1 MNLSRP
7 FARSLRR
14 DSARGRAGDLLDGFG
29 RGRFHEAHGFALR
42 LMSRSTLHA
51 QLATYRQI
59 FSAGIQ
65 NTFVYRW
72 NFLLR
77 TVFGV
82 VPLVGMLFIWRAIFE
97 SKGGAINGYEYSSM
111 IFYFM
116 LVVFVDNLITPTEDE
131 WQIAGEIR
139 DGRMSTYLIKPMNYL
154 AYRFTL
160 YASYRLLYMA
170 VVALP
175 IAGLAF
181 VFREY
186 ITMPAHG
193 ITWPA
198 FALSTA
204 MAAGI
209 QFCLAYSL
217 AMIAF
222 WVLEI
227 STIVFI
233 VFSFEYFLSGQIFP
247 IDIFPVAMQ
256 RVLHWLPFSYELF
269 FPVQVC
275 MERVQGRALAE
286 GLAIQAG
293 WLVLTY
299 ALARVLWSRGVR
311 KYQAVG
317 G

>member
-1 MNLSRP
+1 M
-7 FARSLRR
+7 
-14 DSARGRAGDLLDGFG
+14 
-29 RGRFHEAHGFALR
+29 R
-42 LMSRSTLHA
+42 LSTLNA
-51 QLATYRQI
+51 RLSTYRQI
-59 FSAGIQ
+59 FAVGVQ

-77 TVFGV
+77 TIFGI
-82 VPLVGMLFIWRAIFE
+82 VPLVGMVFIWRAVFAA
-97 SKGGAINGYEYSSM
+97 KGGGINGYEYSSM

-139 DGRMSTYLIKPMNYL
+139 DGKISAYLIKPLNYF

-160 YASYRLLYMA
+160 YFSYRLLYMS

-186 ITMPAHG
+186 LRVPQHA

-204 MAAGI
+204 MAAGL

-233 VFSFEYFLSGQIFP
+233 VFSFEYFLSGQVFP
-247 IDIFPVAMQ
+247 IDIFPASMQ
-256 RVLHWLPFSYELF
+256 RLLHWLPFGYELF

-275 MERVQGRALAE
+275 MERVQGRALVE

-293 WLVLTY
+293 WLVLSY
-299 ALARVLWSRGVR
+299 ALARVLWARGVR